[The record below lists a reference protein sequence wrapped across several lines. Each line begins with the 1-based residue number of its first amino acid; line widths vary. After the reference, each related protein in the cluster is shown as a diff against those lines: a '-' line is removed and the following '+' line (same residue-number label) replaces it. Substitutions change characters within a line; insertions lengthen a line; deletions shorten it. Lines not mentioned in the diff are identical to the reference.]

1 MLCKIAFRN
10 VKKSFG
16 DYTIYFVTLMF
27 AVMFFYAFNS
37 LDAQRAIMDLNA
49 SKTNAAQMMISCI
62 DIFSVFVAITL
73 GILILYANN
82 FLIRR
87 RNKELGLYLVLGM
100 GKGKV
105 SLIFMLE
112 TLFVGIAALAAG
124 LTLGVLF
131 SQGMSLITANLF
143 EVQLKTYSFV
153 FSPTAAIRAIVYF
166 GIIFLCVMIWNA
178 ISISRQKIISLLY
191 SDVRNEKMMNG
202 KLIKPVIF
210 SAVGLVL
217 IIIAYYLIIKGML
230 LVYLPFVMLTGIPG
244 TFLLFAG
251 LAGIS
256 FRIVSHNKKR
266 YFKGLNVFVTRQL
279 TSKINSTHA
288 SMALVCIMLFV
299 SIVTLGASSGV
310 SAAVN
315 KEAAR
320 EIKYDVEFCIT
331 EDAISQSGSGVAAL
345 EEYGLQPSQ
354 YFEKTAEYPRY
365 DSDVDVLKQFGDY
378 LDAAQ
383 QKDMVANGNAS
394 TLYATAVPVSAF
406 DDFLDMVGE
415 KEISLSEGEVGIVVS
430 NQSMKEKIEKFA
442 DGQNKVLSRGKE
454 YTIPKNQIRSVST
467 NISEAAFSAPIII
480 VYPDGDI
487 SGFSYLDTMLNGV
500 YPKNGNTEAAMIS
513 LINTL
518 KENEDSDLPFNFYT
532 TKTMS
537 QDSSIGLRVTISFV
551 GLYLGI
557 TFLVTAAVI
566 LALQQLSAAN
576 DNRKRYQILRQLGV
590 ERKKVNHA
598 LLKQIVIYFT
608 VPLIIAAIHAIFG
621 IYGLMSMISMM
632 WYGNVYNE
640 VFLGLG
646 LIALIYGIYFIV
658 TYFSS
663 KKIIKG

>member
-124 LTLGVLF
+124 LALGVLF

-153 FSPTAAIRAIVYF
+153 FSPTAAIRAVIYF

-217 IIIAYYLIIKGML
+217 IIVAYYLIIKGML

-256 FRIVSHNKKR
+256 FSIVSHNKKR

-315 KEAAR
+315 KESAR
-320 EIKYDVEFCIT
+320 EIKYDAEFCIT

-345 EEYGLQPSQ
+345 KEYGLQPSQ

-365 DSDVDVLKQFGDY
+365 DSDVDVLEQFGDY

-442 DGQNKVLSRGKE
+442 EDQNKVLSRGEE

-467 NISEAAFSAPIII
+467 NISEAAFSSPVII

-500 YPKNGNTEAAMIS
+500 YPKDGSTEAAMVS

-518 KENEDSDLPFNFYT
+518 NENEDSDLPFNFYT

-646 LIALIYGIYFIV
+646 LIALIYGLYFIV

-663 KKIIKG
+663 RKIIKE